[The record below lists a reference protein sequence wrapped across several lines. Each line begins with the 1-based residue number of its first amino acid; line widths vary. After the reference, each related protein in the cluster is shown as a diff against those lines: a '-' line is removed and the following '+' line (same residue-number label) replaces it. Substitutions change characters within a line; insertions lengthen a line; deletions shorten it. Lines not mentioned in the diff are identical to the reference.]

1 MGDPLSRYTRS
12 RAALESQLRS
22 RSGERL
28 LKCLRPAR
36 LLLLRVRSLRHVPD
50 PCASQRERGSA
61 TVWAVSVLLL
71 VSGAVGCALIWVGVE
86 GTRHSTERA
95 ADSAALAAASGALRR
110 LAMQDD
116 SDPCIAAA
124 KVAGQAGAELV
135 GCECVPLD
143 CTVTVRRG
151 IPFLGHLASGL
162 TGPGTVE
169 ATSRA
174 GPVGESAGDGS
185 A

>member
-1 MGDPLSRYTRS
+1 MVDPLSRYTWGRTGLS
-12 RAALESQLRS
+12 AQSCS
-22 RSGERL
+22 WSGQRL
-28 LKCLRPAR
+28 LKCLRPVR
-36 LLLLRVRSLRHVPD
+36 LLLLRMRSLPHVRD
-50 PCASQRERGSA
+50 LRSSQRERGSA

-71 VSGAVGCALIWVGVE
+71 VSGAVGCALIWVAAE

-95 ADSAALAAASGALRR
+95 ADSAALAAASAALRR
-110 LAMQDD
+110 LAMQDN
-116 SDPCIAAA
+116 SDPCVAAV

-135 GCECVPLD
+135 RCACVPLD

-151 IPFLGHLASGL
+151 IPFLGHLATGL
-162 TGPGTVE
+162 TGAGTVE